1 MKKILL
7 LGGANTQ
14 IPSILT
20 AKKMGYYTITCDYL
34 PDNPGHK
41 FADEYHNVSTTDK
54 EAVLALAKELQIDG
68 ILAYATDVAAAT
80 AAYVSEAMGFPTSPY
95 KSVDILTNK
104 DKFRAFLE
112 ENGFCTPRA
121 RGYSSVEEAKKDLEN
136 FKFPVMVKP
145 VDSAGSKGVARMDD
159 AGQLEELVENALQ
172 YSRCKRFII
181 EEYVEKY
188 RYQIAGDGF
197 SVDGKLVFRCFAN
210 EHFSNKA
217 ASPYVPIGES
227 FPYDMPKEVHEKVHA
242 EIQRLLTLLDMKTQ
256 AYNFDIRIDK
266 DYNVYLMEV
275 GPRNGG
281 NMIAQVIEKAT
292 GIPFVEY
299 MLKAAMGE
307 DCSDLKMVEPEGFW
321 SCYILHT
328 LKEGNFKRIQYTDEI
343 KKNIVEEHIHVK
355 EGEKLIPFTGSNGTV
370 GVLILRYDSMEEMLH
385 KMDNMYDY
393 ITVEVESRIEE
404 KYEIIIFSRNPN
416 LWE

>member
-14 IPSILT
+14 IPSILK

-307 DCSDLKMVEPEGFW
+307 DCSELKMVEPEGFW

-393 ITVEVESRIEE
+393 ITVEVE
-404 KYEIIIFSRNPN
+404 
-416 LWE
+416 

>member
-34 PDNPGHK
+34 PDNPGQK

-54 EAVLALAKELQIDG
+54 EAVLALARELQIDG

-136 FKFPVMVKP
+136 FKFPVIVKP

-159 AGQLEELVENALQ
+159 ASQLEELVENALQ

-393 ITVEVESRIEE
+393 ITVEVE
-404 KYEIIIFSRNPN
+404 
-416 LWE
+416 

>member
-112 ENGFCTPRA
+112 ANGFCTPRA

-159 AGQLEELVENALQ
+159 ASQLEELVENALQ

-393 ITVEVESRIEE
+393 ITVEVE
-404 KYEIIIFSRNPN
+404 
-416 LWE
+416 

>member
-54 EAVLALAKELQIDG
+54 EAVLALARELQIDG

-80 AAYVSEAMGFPTSPY
+80 AAYVSETMGFPTSPY

-159 AGQLEELVENALQ
+159 ASQLEELVENALQ

-210 EHFSNKA
+210 DHFSNKA

-355 EGEKLIPFTGSNGTV
+355 EGDKLIPFTGSNGTV

-385 KMDNMYDY
+385 KMYNMYDY
-393 ITVEVESRIEE
+393 ITVEVE
-404 KYEIIIFSRNPN
+404 
-416 LWE
+416 

>member
-112 ENGFCTPRA
+112 EHGFCTPRA

-370 GVLILRYDSMEEMLH
+370 GVLILKYDSMEEMLH

-393 ITVEVESRIEE
+393 ITVEVE
-404 KYEIIIFSRNPN
+404 
-416 LWE
+416 

>member
-1 MKKILL
+1 
-7 LGGANTQ
+7 
-14 IPSILT
+14 
-20 AKKMGYYTITCDYL
+20 MGYYTITCDYL

-80 AAYVSEAMGFPTSPY
+80 AAYVSETMGFPTSPY

-159 AGQLEELVENALQ
+159 ASQLEELVENALQ

-393 ITVEVESRIEE
+393 ITVEVE
-404 KYEIIIFSRNPN
+404 
-416 LWE
+416 

>member
-328 LKEGNFKRIQYTDEI
+328 LKEGNFKGIQYTDEI

-393 ITVEVESRIEE
+393 ITVEVE
-404 KYEIIIFSRNPN
+404 
-416 LWE
+416 

>member
-307 DCSDLKMVEPEGFW
+307 DCSELKMVEPEGFW

-355 EGEKLIPFTGSNGTV
+355 EGEELIPFTGSNGTV

-393 ITVEVESRIEE
+393 ITVEVE
-404 KYEIIIFSRNPN
+404 
-416 LWE
+416 

>member
-54 EAVLALAKELQIDG
+54 EAVLALARELQIDG

-159 AGQLEELVENALQ
+159 ASQLEELVENALQ

-307 DCSDLKMVEPEGFW
+307 ECSDLKMVEPEGFW

-393 ITVEVESRIEE
+393 ITVEVE
-404 KYEIIIFSRNPN
+404 
-416 LWE
+416 

>member
-54 EAVLALAKELQIDG
+54 EAVLALARELQIDG

-159 AGQLEELVENALQ
+159 ASQLEELVENALQ

-307 DCSDLKMVEPEGFW
+307 DCSELKMVEPEGFW

-328 LKEGNFKRIQYTDEI
+328 LKEGNFKRIEYTDEI

-393 ITVEVESRIEE
+393 ITVEVE
-404 KYEIIIFSRNPN
+404 
-416 LWE
+416 